1 MPSLAV
7 PPPALAFAG
16 VGLAGVALGWWLIR
30 ESGAR
35 LAMARRFAASKAC
48 RVRDVLALTET
59 PRSPLR
65 IWGRVRCADP
75 ILTASGERLVA
86 VHRTVAADVPGI
98 GWRTIERVRE
108 SRRFQLWDHAG
119 ELMVDLTE
127 SAEPLVVIPGVWRG
141 NPEELPDEY
150 RPAIAR
156 LEHRHGRR
164 VSSVRS
170 ETRTLS
176 VVDHLLVVA
185 RPQVVAGAV
194 TLRPPTGGY
203 IVSSVDLDAAMR
215 LLIGRHPRRLAL
227 GIAAMA
233 AGGAMLGAG
242 ALTAIFSR

>member
-7 PPPALAFAG
+7 PPPVLALAGIGF
-16 VGLAGVALGWWLIR
+16 AGVALGWWLIR
-30 ESGAR
+30 GSGAR
-35 LAMARRFAASKAC
+35 LAMARRMAAARAC
-48 RVRDVLALTET
+48 RVRDVLALNET

-86 VHRTVAADVPGI
+86 VHRDVAANVPGI

-119 ELMVDLTE
+119 ELAIDLSE
-127 SAEPLVVIPGVWRG
+127 AAEPLVAIPSVWRG
-141 NPEELPDEY
+141 TPEELPDEY

-185 RPQVVAGAV
+185 RPLVVAGAV
-194 TLRPPTGGY
+194 TLRPPHGGY
-203 IVSSVDLDAAMR
+203 IVSSLELDAAMR
-215 LLIGRHPRRLAL
+215 LLIGRRPRRLAF
-227 GIAAMA
+227 GMAAIG
-233 AGGAMLGAG
+233 AGGALLAAG
-242 ALTAIFSR
+242 ALTAILSR